1 MFRVRGSM
9 STKTGVALSN
19 KMQLLEAMKLKGVV
33 ITSSPSEMP
42 KALTAK

>member
-1 MFRVRGSM
+1 M

-42 KALTAK
+42 KALTANEAH